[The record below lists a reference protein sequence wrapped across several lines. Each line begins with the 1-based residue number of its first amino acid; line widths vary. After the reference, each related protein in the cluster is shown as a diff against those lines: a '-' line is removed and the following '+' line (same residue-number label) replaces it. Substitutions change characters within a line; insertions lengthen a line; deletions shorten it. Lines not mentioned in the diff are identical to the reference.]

1 VEECHADHSNG
12 LITETPMSSRDALG
26 IDDAAEL
33 RNVIGAP
40 NPGSVNKEM
49 PCLDEL
55 CRRFIA
61 LSPILFVSTVGAD
74 GQADVSPRG
83 DMPGFVRI
91 LDDRTIAIPDRPG
104 NRRIDTMSNI
114 LANPGG
120 SVGLIFLVPGV
131 DEVMRTSGRA
141 TISKEPEL
149 LATMAVDGKQ
159 PKLAI
164 VISLDEVF
172 FHCGKALKRAGL
184 WDPERQVDRAAF
196 PSYAQVIHKRRP
208 HEPLEKIEKFIADNY
223 RDELY

>member
-1 VEECHADHSNG
+1 MQNR
-12 LITETPMSSRDALG
+12 SSHG
-26 IDDAAEL
+26 IDDAAAL
-33 RNVIGAP
+33 RSVVGP
-40 NPGSVNKEM
+40 TNPGSVNKEM
-49 PCLDEL
+49 PGLDEV
-55 CRRFIA
+55 CRQFLT

-74 GQADVSPRG
+74 GRADVSPRG
-83 DMPGFVRI
+83 DVPGFVKI

-114 LANPGG
+114 LANPDG

-131 DEVMRTSGRA
+131 DEVMRASGRA
-141 TISKEPEL
+141 SISRDPVL
-149 LATMAVDGKQ
+149 LATMAVDRKQ

-184 WDPERQVDRAAF
+184 WDPARQVDRAAF

-208 HEPLEKIEKFIADNY
+208 QEPLERIEKFIADNY